1 MISSLTHHSSKKN
14 REGRGRL
21 SIATLAS
28 CFVAAS
34 LLIPSAVNVPPAQAA
49 DTTSWVTMPAG
60 ATPANNPLAGF
71 VPYAGSYNTM
81 PHSMEWFYIPVSSV
95 VVGPGQYDWTRLEA
109 ELNAVSAR
117 GHQAVFRFYLDY
129 PGKSSGVPSY
139 LLDAGIATNTYT
151 DHGNG
156 GESVSPNYED
166 PRLLDAMDSFIAAFG
181 AKYDGDK
188 RIGFIQMGLLGFW
201 GEWHTYPHE
210 NWFASSTAQQ
220 RVLQA
225 YTKAFTKTKLQVRYP
240 DAANSTLNVGYHDD
254 SFGTQ
259 TLPGTGW
266 HFMDRM
272 NQAGTANKW
281 LTQPVG
287 GELRPEIQ
295 NCVFESPMVC
305 PVVSESDI
313 NDFSGSVKAT
323 HASWLL
329 NHHAFEPGYT
339 GQELTN
345 AKAAAQSMGYKF
357 QATSFALTPGST
369 AGYSVLSVN
378 VRNTGV
384 APFYYDWPVKIA
396 AVDSTGKLV
405 RQWGPTWKLSAI
417 KPGSS
422 VQWRASLSS
431 IGMPAGEYTLIM
443 RPVNPLPNGTPLRFA
458 NASQDKTKIGWL
470 TLGKKYLPGG

>member
-1 MISSLTHHSSKKN
+1 MIDALKN
-14 REGRGRL
+14 RIGNKKTQGGRRSL
-21 SIATLAS
+21 AVLAS
-28 CFVAAS
+28 CFVAAA
-34 LLIPSAVNVPPAQAA
+34 LLIPSAATVPAA
-49 DTTSWVTMPAG
+49 EAVDSTGWVSLPAG
-60 ATPANNPLAGF
+60 SAPANNPLTGF

-95 VVGPGQYDWTRLEA
+95 VVGPGQYDWTRLES

-129 PGKSSGVPSY
+129 PGESSGIPKY
-139 LLDAGIATNTYT
+139 LVDAGVTTRSYT
-151 DHGNG
+151 DYGNG
-156 GESVSPNYED
+156 GKSVSPNYED
-166 PRLLDAMDSFIAAFG
+166 PRLMEAMDSFIAAFG

-240 DAANSTLNVGYHDD
+240 DAANSKLPVGYHDD
-254 SFGTQ
+254 SFATQ

-272 NQAGTANKW
+272 AQAGTTEKW

-287 GELRPEIQ
+287 GELRPEVQKCI
-295 NCVFESPMVC
+295 FESPMVC
-305 PVVSESDI
+305 PAPSETDKV
-313 NDFSGSVKAT
+313 DFPGSVKGT
-323 HASWLL
+323 HVSWLL

-345 AKAAAQSMGYKF
+345 AKAAAQSMGYRF
-357 QATSFALTPGST
+357 QATSFALTPGSVDGQST
-369 AGYSVLSVN
+369 LSVN

-396 AVDSTGKLV
+396 AVNSTGQII
-405 RQWGPTWKLSAI
+405 RQWGPSWKLSSI
-417 KPGSS
+417 KPGTS
-422 VQWRASLSS
+422 VQWRAAISTTGLT
-431 IGMPAGEYTLIM
+431 PGEYTLIM
-443 RPVNPLPNGTPLRFA
+443 RPVNPLTNGTPLRFA
-458 NASQDKTKIGWL
+458 NASQDKTKVGWL
-470 TLGKKYLPGG
+470 TLGKKQLPS